1 MSRIQS
7 LRKFFSSD
15 TGILILL
22 GLTNVL
28 LHTLLNG
35 RYGFHRDELNTL
47 ENARHLAWGY
57 VEYPPFTPFMIRLA
71 YDIFGAAPAGLRL
84 FSALAAGAASTL
96 GGLMARDLGG
106 RRGAQILAALA
117 AAIAPFAL
125 FMGSLAMYETLDTL
139 WWVVTA
145 FLVVRLL
152 KTGDARWWLGIGA
165 AIGLGM
171 MTKYSMSF
179 LVAGIVVGIVLTKAR
194 RFLLS
199 PWLWAGVGISLLIC
213 LPNLIW
219 QAQHNFISLDF
230 LQFIH
235 ARDVAIGRGDS
246 YLSEQFWAVTNLVTV
261 PLWIVG
267 LFFIFFAPSLK
278 AFRPLAWLYLV
289 PFGLF
294 LYLQGRSYY
303 MTGAYPILLA
313 AGAVAWEKGL
323 AHLSP
328 GWGRVLKGVTWAL
341 IAVSGI
347 AFSVIALPV
356 VPVDSDL
363 FSKVSD
369 LNGEVKEQVGW
380 PELVKAV
387 AEVYAK
393 IPQEEKGTTGILTG
407 NYGEAGAINLYG
419 SAYGLPQAISGM
431 DTFWL
436 RGYGDPPPQTLIVL
450 GMESGKIYSFYKDC
464 GIKGTISIPYNISNE
479 EARSHSI
486 IYVCRGLRKP
496 WSEIWKF
503 FKTFG

>member
-1 MSRIQS
+1 
-7 LRKFFSSD
+7 
-15 TGILILL
+15 
-22 GLTNVL
+22 
-28 LHTLLNG
+28 
-35 RYGFHRDELNTL
+35 
-47 ENARHLAWGY
+47 
-57 VEYPPFTPFMIRLA
+57 
-71 YDIFGAAPAGLRL
+71 
-84 FSALAAGAASTL
+84 
-96 GGLMARDLGG
+96 
-106 RRGAQILAALA
+106 
-117 AAIAPFAL
+117 
-125 FMGSLAMYETLDTL
+125 
-139 WWVVTA
+139 
-145 FLVVRLL
+145 
-152 KTGDARWWLGIGA
+152 
-165 AIGLGM
+165 
-171 MTKYSMSF
+171 
-179 LVAGIVVGIVLTKAR
+179 
-194 RFLLS
+194 
-199 PWLWAGVGISLLIC
+199 
-213 LPNLIW
+213 
-219 QAQHNFISLDF
+219 
-230 LQFIH
+230 
-235 ARDVAIGRGDS
+235 
-246 YLSEQFWAVTNLVTV
+246 
-261 PLWIVG
+261 
-267 LFFIFFAPSLK
+267 
-278 AFRPLAWLYLV
+278 
-289 PFGLF
+289 
-294 LYLQGRSYY
+294 LQGRSYY